1 MPRSQYS
8 SPEPKP
14 LRFRDRTQYLNGI
27 REQMDRMRADPS
39 YLTVFGVVG
48 LGGAGKTRLLT
59 EVHRRI
65 SAEERNDLLVWVSLE
80 AESSAHQT
88 GPLLRIR
95 EQVGFD
101 CLLFDAALV
110 TFWSVTGQPFQLP
123 DGSRLSKSLAFK
135 ALDVTRTASTL
146 ATGIP
151 LPLPLTFAADLYRA
165 ATHKLARFRHYEK
178 AEFEA
183 IDALRLTPA
192 AIAERLPHF
201 LGEDVRRRLEE
212 SRRGLVVFYDAYDRQ
227 LQATVASRAPWLREF
242 IGTVNRGLH
251 IIASREPVDWDPR
264 DWQEVMVTVMLDE
277 LPERYARYIVHER
290 LGQLP
295 KPIEDRFLS
304 ASRRVPFFLEAMVN
318 AYASQS
324 QAGAPIYLNE
334 LPSTPRG
341 SVTYLLE
348 HLSPERR
355 VLTVALATLQT
366 FDEGSF
372 RYLVHALNLPISF
385 LEFGSFVQSFFVE
398 KRQPGLYKVHDVL
411 TAIVAES
418 SEDRLVRRTALE
430 AATRHLLTRCR
441 QDVLQTPHTVLAL
454 FQATLAGWARLD
466 SVPTASVEELVDVG
480 YVLYDA
486 GYWTELATTAEIP
499 ASTDSPVSSVT
510 QFFLALATR
519 RTAGITRGVELF
531 EDLEPVA
538 DRLGRHQASLSLEVA
553 YLSEL
558 AGNYAKARY
567 EFAMLNEECEPF
579 DVTDRTHI
587 RARLYHADMLIMD
600 GQLRQGAQILLEAAE
615 LVGTRTPLDWAE
627 LVRHRAHAYRFSY
640 LLEPAIKLYQRAL
653 QSAAEA
659 PSLFGK
665 LQTNLVETYCWYEP
679 GLALEAAALSFDWN
693 LRLGN
698 RIELAKCD
706 AARGIALGRLGEFVA
721 AQHMVDRS
729 KAEATEAGYRAGV
742 AMALQA
748 SAIVKALQGD
758 AAGSALDLEQL
769 EVAVGSLG
777 TYTHLLVA
785 PAWLGGNQERFR
797 AAAAATDWFD
807 GETLSDRLTSLLGR

>member
-1 MPRSQYS
+1 MPHSQYS

-14 LRFRDRTQYLNGI
+14 LRFRDRTRYLNDI
-27 REQMDRMRADPS
+27 REQMERMRADPS
-39 YLTVFGVVG
+39 HLTVFGVVG

-80 AESSAHQT
+80 DESSAHQT

-123 DGSRLSKSLAFK
+123 EGSRLSKSLAFT
-135 ALDVTRTASTL
+135 AVDVTRAASTI

-151 LPLPLTFAADLYRA
+151 MPLPLTFAADLYRA
-165 ATHKLARFRHYEK
+165 ATKKIERLRHYER

-192 AIAERLPHF
+192 AIAKRLPHY

-212 SRRGLVVFYDAYDRQ
+212 SRRGFVVFYDAYDRQ

-242 IGTVNRGLH
+242 ISTVHRGLH
-251 IIASREPVDWDPR
+251 IIASREPVDWER
-264 DWQEVMVTVMLDE
+264 NDWQEVTVTVMLDE
-277 LPERYARYIVHER
+277 LPERYARFMVRER
-290 LGQLP
+290 LGSLP

-304 ASRRVPFFLEAMVN
+304 ASRRIPFFLEAMVN
-318 AYASQS
+318 AYSSQS
-324 QAGAPIYLNE
+324 RASTPINLDE
-334 LPSTPRG
+334 LPLTPRG

-348 HLSPERR
+348 HLPPQHR

-366 FDEGSF
+366 FDEDSF
-372 RYLVHALNLPISF
+372 RYLVHALNLPINF
-385 LEFGSFVQSFFVE
+385 VEFSSFVQSFFVE
-398 KRQPGLYKVHDVL
+398 ERQPGLYKIHDVL

-418 SEDRLVRRTALE
+418 SEDLPVRRAALE
-430 AATRHLLTRCR
+430 IATRHLLARCR
-441 QDVLQTPHTVLAL
+441 QEVLQSSHTILAL
-454 FQATLAGWARLD
+454 FQAVLAGWARLD
-466 SVPTASVEELVDVG
+466 SVPVPSVEELVDVG

-486 GYWTELATTAEIP
+486 GYWNELATTAEIP
-499 ASTDSPVSSVT
+499 ASPDSPIFTVT
-510 QFFLALATR
+510 HFFLALAAR
-519 RTAGITRGVELF
+519 RTTGIARAVKLF
-531 EDLEPVA
+531 EELEPVA
-538 DRLGRHQASLSLEVA
+538 DRLGRHENSVSLEVA

-558 AGNYAKARY
+558 AGNYVKARD
-567 EFAMLNEECEPF
+567 EFEKLDEECEPF

-600 GQLRQGAQILLEAAE
+600 GQFRQGAQILLEAAE
-615 LVGTRTPLDWAE
+615 LVGTRAPLDWAE
-627 LVRHRAHAYRFSY
+627 LARHRAHAYRFSY
-640 LLEPAIKLYQRAL
+640 LLEPAVKLYRHVL
-653 QSAAEA
+653 RSADEA
-659 PSLFGK
+659 PSLSGK

-679 GLALEAAALSFDWN
+679 SLALEAAALSFDWN

-706 AARGIALGRLGEFVA
+706 AARGIALGRLGEFAA
-721 AQHMVDRS
+721 AQDMIHRSMVQ
-729 KAEATEAGYRAGV
+729 ATEAGYRGGF

-748 SAIVKALQGD
+748 SAIVKALNGD
-758 AAGSALDLEQL
+758 RSGAAADLDELETTV
-769 EVAVGSLG
+769 ESLG
-777 TYTHLLVA
+777 TYLHLIVA
-785 PAWLGGNQERFR
+785 PAWLIGDQDRFR
-797 AAAAATDWFD
+797 AGAEATDWFD
-807 GETLSDRLTSLLGR
+807 GETLSNRLASLFGN